1 MAVGKKRHWR
11 KETNMELHEAIEKRR
26 TIRVFKRKASEE
38 QVKRIILAGTKAPS
52 AGNSQPWEFI
62 IIDDQKVI
70 DQIAERKYQ
79 LSLAMPPR
87 AGEGPDQVQQRAVGQ
102 RKSFDNASAVA
113 VCHQKGAA
121 ANAWLCVENMSLA
134 ALSEGLGSGIVV
146 FWGEQEKEV
155 KKILGIPED
164 YELAAV
170 LKIGEP
176 GETPSSPPKRA
187 EFSWLHR
194 NKF

>member
-1 MAVGKKRHWR
+1 
-11 KETNMELHEAIEKRR
+11 MEMHEVITKRR
-26 TIRVFKRKASEE
+26 TIRIFRKKASEL
-38 QVKRIILAGTKAPS
+38 QLKKIILAGTQAPS

-62 IIDDQKVI
+62 IIDDQNTI
-70 DQIAERKYQ
+70 DKIAEQKYQ
-79 LSLAMPPR
+79 LSLTMPPR
-87 AGEGPDQVQQRAVGQ
+87 AGEGQDNVKERAIGQ
-102 RKSFDNASAVA
+102 RKSFENTSAVA

-121 ANAWLCVENMSLA
+121 ASAWLCIENMSLA
-134 ALSEGLGSGIVV
+134 AVADGLGSGIVV

-155 KKILGIPED
+155 KKILGIPGD

-176 GETPSSPPKRA
+176 GESPSPPLKRP

>member
-1 MAVGKKRHWR
+1 
-11 KETNMELHEAIEKRR
+11 MELYEAIEKRR
-26 TIRVFKRKASEE
+26 TVRIFKKRASEE
-38 QVKRIILAGTKAPS
+38 QLRKIILSGTKAPS

-62 IIDDQKVI
+62 IIDDQKSI

-79 LSLAMPPR
+79 LSLTMPPR
-87 AGEGPDQVQQRAVGQ
+87 AGEGQEEVRERALGQ
-102 RKSFDNASAVA
+102 RKSFENASAVA
-113 VCHQKGAA
+113 ICCQKGAA
-121 ANAWLCVENMSLA
+121 ASAWLCIENMSLVA
-134 ALSEGLGSGIVV
+134 AADGLGSGIVV

-176 GETPSSPPKRA
+176 GEKPSPPPKRP
-187 EFSWLHR
+187 EFSWLHK

>member
-1 MAVGKKRHWR
+1 MEMHEVMA
-11 KETNMELHEAIEKRR
+11 KRR
-26 TIRVFKRKASEE
+26 TIRIFKKKASEE
-38 QVKRIILAGTKAPS
+38 QLKKIILAGTQAPS

-62 IIDDQKVI
+62 IIDDQKTI

-79 LSLAMPPR
+79 LSLTMPPR
-87 AGEGPDQVQQRAVGQ
+87 AGEGQDKVQERAVGQ
-102 RKSFDNASAVA
+102 RKSFENASAVA

-121 ANAWLCVENMSLA
+121 ASAWLCIENMSLA
-134 ALSEGLGSGIVV
+134 AVADGLGSGIVL

-176 GETPSSPPKRA
+176 GEKPSSPPKRP

-194 NKF
+194 NRF

>member
-1 MAVGKKRHWR
+1 
-11 KETNMELHEAIEKRR
+11 MELYEAIEKRR
-26 TIRVFKRKASEE
+26 TVRIFKKRASEE
-38 QVKRIILAGTKAPS
+38 QLSKIILSGTKAPS

-62 IIDDQKVI
+62 IIDDQKII

-79 LSLAMPPR
+79 LSLTMPPR
-87 AGEGPDQVQQRAVGQ
+87 AGEGQENVHERALGQ
-102 RKSFDNASAVA
+102 RKSFENASAVA
-113 VCHQKGAA
+113 VCYQKGAA
-121 ANAWLCVENMSLA
+121 ASAWLCVENMSLVA
-134 ALSEGLGSGIVV
+134 AADGLGSGIVV

-176 GETPSSPPKRA
+176 GEKPSPPPKRP
-187 EFSWLHR
+187 EFSWLHK

>member
-1 MAVGKKRHWR
+1 
-11 KETNMELHEAIEKRR
+11 MEMHEVIAKRR
-26 TIRVFKRKASEE
+26 TIRVFKKKASEE
-38 QVKRIILAGTKAPS
+38 QLKKIILAGTQAPS

-62 IIDDQKVI
+62 LIDDQKTI

-79 LSLAMPPR
+79 LSLTMPPPP
-87 AGEGPDQVQQRAVGQ
+87 GQGQDQVKERAMGQ
-102 RKSFDNASAVA
+102 RKSFENASAVA
-113 VCHQKGAA
+113 VCHKKGGAPS
-121 ANAWLCVENMSLA
+121 AWLCIENMSLA
-134 ALSEGLGSGIVV
+134 AAADGLGSGIVV

-155 KKILGIPED
+155 RKILGLPED

-176 GETPSSPPKRA
+176 GEKPSPPPKRS
-187 EFSWLHR
+187 ELSWLHK

>member
-1 MAVGKKRHWR
+1 
-11 KETNMELHEAIEKRR
+11 MEVHEAMAKRR
-26 TIRVFKRKASEE
+26 TIRIFKKKASEE
-38 QVKRIILAGTKAPS
+38 QLKKIILAGTQAPS

-79 LSLAMPPR
+79 LSLTMPPR
-87 AGEGPDQVQQRAVGQ
+87 AGEGQEKVQERAIGQ
-102 RKSFDNASAVA
+102 RKSFENASAVA
-113 VCHQKGAA
+113 VCHQKGPVAVA
-121 ANAWLCVENMSLA
+121 SAWLCIENMSLA
-134 ALSEGLGSGIVV
+134 GVADGLGSGIVV

-164 YELAAV
+164 IELAAV

-176 GETPSSPPKRA
+176 AEKPSPPTKRP

-194 NKF
+194 NRF

>member
-1 MAVGKKRHWR
+1 
-11 KETNMELHEAIEKRR
+11 MEMYEAMGKRR
-26 TIRVFKRKASEE
+26 TIRIFKKKASEE
-38 QVKRIILAGTKAPS
+38 QLKKIILVGTQAPS

-62 IIDDQKVI
+62 IIDDQKII
-70 DQIAERKYQ
+70 DQIAELKHQ
-79 LSLAMPPR
+79 LSLTMPPR
-87 AGEGPDQVQQRAVGQ
+87 AGEGQDKIHERALGQ
-102 RKSFDNASAVA
+102 KKSFENASAVA
-113 VCHQKGAA
+113 ICHQKEAA
-121 ANAWLCVENMSLA
+121 ASAWLCIENMSLA
-134 ALSEGLGSGIVV
+134 AVANGLGSGIVV

-176 GETPSSPPKRA
+176 GEKPSPPPKRP

-194 NKF
+194 NRF

>member
-1 MAVGKKRHWR
+1 
-11 KETNMELHEAIEKRR
+11 MELYEAIEKRR
-26 TIRVFKRKASEE
+26 TVRIFKKRASEE
-38 QVKRIILAGTKAPS
+38 QLRKIILSGTKAPS

-62 IIDDQKVI
+62 IIDDQKII

-79 LSLAMPPR
+79 LSLTMPPR
-87 AGEGPDQVQQRAVGQ
+87 AGEGQEKVHERALGQ
-102 RKSFDNASAVA
+102 RKSFENASAVA

-121 ANAWLCVENMSLA
+121 ASAWLCIENMSLGA
-134 ALSEGLGSGIVV
+134 AADGLGSGIVV

-176 GETPSSPPKRA
+176 GEKPSPPPKRP
-187 EFSWLHR
+187 EFSWLHK

>member
-1 MAVGKKRHWR
+1 
-11 KETNMELHEAIEKRR
+11 MELHEAIGKRR
-26 TIRVFKRKASEE
+26 TIRIFKKKASEE
-38 QVKRIILAGTKAPS
+38 QLKTIILAGTQAPS

-62 IIDDQKVI
+62 IIDDQKMI

-79 LSLAMPPR
+79 LSLTMPPR

-102 RKSFDNASAVA
+102 KKSFENASAVA
-113 VCHQKGAA
+113 VCHTKEAA
-121 ANAWLCVENMSLA
+121 ANAWLCIENMSLVA
-134 ALSEGLGSGIVV
+134 VANGLGSGIVV
-146 FWGEQEKEV
+146 FWGEQEMEV

-176 GETPSSPPKRA
+176 GEKPSPPPKRP

-194 NKF
+194 NRF